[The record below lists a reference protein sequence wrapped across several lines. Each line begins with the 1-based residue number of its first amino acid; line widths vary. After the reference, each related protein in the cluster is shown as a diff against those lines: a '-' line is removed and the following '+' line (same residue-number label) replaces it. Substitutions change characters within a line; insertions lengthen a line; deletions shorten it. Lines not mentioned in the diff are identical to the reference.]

1 MGRGPVDASPDA
13 ERPFTF
19 SPERRYNAVMI
30 SADETNEL
38 THTRG
43 GTPRPK
49 PKGRTGPERLILAFF
64 ELLALC
70 VLVPLFIV
78 LLNWANV
85 SFDESP
91 LRQGRAKVNARFVLA
106 PVPWVRER
114 PTHCLSLAAVGET
127 TGSWLSLQGWV
138 PAEVWAEAP
147 VGRVVDVTWRK
158 GRFGLSHVVAVGSEK
173 SIDRVHLLDTRI
185 FETLGRVWTHAPGH
199 APKAQ

>member
-1 MGRGPVDASPDA
+1 MMRDDDTK
-13 ERPFTF
+13 ERTQ
-19 SPERRYNAVMI
+19 
-30 SADETNEL
+30 
-38 THTRG
+38 TRG
-43 GTPRPK
+43 GTPGPK
-49 PKGRTGPERLILAFF
+49 RKGRTGPERLVIAFF
-64 ELLALC
+64 ELLALS

-91 LRQGRAKVNARFVLA
+91 LRQGRAKVHARFVLA
-106 PVPWVRER
+106 PVPFAKAS

-127 TGSWLSLQGWV
+127 TGSWLALQGWV

-158 GRFGLSHVVAVGSEK
+158 GRFGLPHVVAVGSEK

-185 FETLGRVWTHAPGH
+185 FETLGRVWSH
-199 APKAQ
+199 APKGQ